1 MADESN
7 ENAIERV
14 VIGRN
19 DVFKKTY
26 FFEELK
32 LRVYLNVKIPSIRER
47 AKIKALRSELLYGT
61 EQNTA
66 VNIAY
71 EMLFLIQESG
81 KNTKVFMTNKDKEDE
96 TEIENYFSV
105 DGYPREDV
113 LLRIADDLNEWA
125 NRFPGWFRKNC

>member
-1 MADESN
+1 MADETN

-26 FFEELK
+26 FFEELN
-32 LRVYLNVKIPSIRER
+32 LRVYLNVKIPNIRER

-81 KNTKVFMTNKDKEDE
+81 KDTKVYITDKDKKDE

-125 NRFPGWFRKNC
+125 NRFPG